1 MYNPSII
8 KMQNILTNKCEDCKK
23 RQKEITNEIID
34 LSLKLQQTDSITHKK
49 YLELSLNAKLLNQK
63 LDDLGIELKVWNEAI
78 TLCSMILEGYKVE

>member
-23 RQKEITNEIID
+23 HQKEITNEIID

-63 LDDLGIELKVWNEAI
+63 LDDL
-78 TLCSMILEGYKVE
+78 